1 MPCGIFLNFD
11 KIYTKIKISSI
22 FSKLIDLYDL
32 KIFYYIWIYAEVEIP
47 VASNLRPLC
56 DKTFVASNQ

>member
-1 MPCGIFLNFD
+1 MSLH
-11 KIYTKIKISSI
+11 SI
-22 FSKLIDLYDL
+22 LSHVFT
-32 KIFYYIWIYAEVEIP
+32 YINAEVEIP